1 MFLNR
6 KYPFPMQQGGSGSW
20 HKLWISDIQGQ
31 HSVSF
36 FISFLLSNFILIIKN
51 TADHTEWLLAEKQ
64 SVPEGPVVG
73 HQVYDSHKTR
83 VRSERGLPEWRA
95 FCLHQTPHQP
105 VTALEISICLGFC
118 CCILFSWCM
127 CKSVCARTLR
137 GINETGMCALCLL
150 GSLKP

>member
-1 MFLNR
+1 MNIR
-6 KYPFPMQQGGSGSW
+6 HSGSAQY
-20 HKLWISDIQGQ
+20 LL
-31 HSVSF
+31 

-105 VTALEISICLGFC
+105 TALEISICLGFLL
-118 CCILFSWCM
+118 LFCFVSWCM
-127 CKSVCARTLR
+127 CKSVYAHTLKD
-137 GINETGMCALCLL
+137 INETGMKCPLPVRKTKAIKITNGMYLL
-150 GSLKP
+150 ECQSYEFIL